1 MVRSIHPS
9 NYLHPPIY
17 LSIYLSIYP
26 SNNLHIY
33 LSIPRGDI
41 THSPSSLHV
50 STILFCSTGTSHG
63 FISTPRSPLATMIPS
78 DRSTIYR
85 IVVRVLY
92 QLTWRNTSY
101 ITYGFDDNSSVLHAL
116 NIIIYYHHHH
126 HHQFLHNQSIII
138 YSFSN
143 IIIRH
148 HHLSCITAI
157 VTL

>member
-17 LSIYLSIYP
+17 LSIYRSIYL
-26 SNNLHIY
+26 SNNLHIYLSTSRSIYIHLSTSRTIY

-85 IVVRVLY
+85 IVVWVLY
-92 QLTWRNTSY
+92 QVTWSNTSY
-101 ITYGFDDNSSVLHAL
+101 RTYGFDDNSSVLHAM
-116 NIIIYYHHHH
+116 NIIIYHHHH
-126 HHQFLHNQSIII
+126 HHVLLQ
-138 YSFSN
+138 
-143 IIIRH
+143 
-148 HHLSCITAI
+148 
-157 VTL
+157 